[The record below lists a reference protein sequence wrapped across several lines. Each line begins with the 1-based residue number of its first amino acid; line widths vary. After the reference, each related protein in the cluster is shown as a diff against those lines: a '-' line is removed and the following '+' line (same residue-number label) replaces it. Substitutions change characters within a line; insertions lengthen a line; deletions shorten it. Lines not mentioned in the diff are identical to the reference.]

1 MARIGQWLTGTVDG
15 QQGPAFHTNLVQV
28 KPGTVLTGV
37 MTLSGQNNNLFSYD
51 CMFNGI
57 ADTSLPVSNIQE
69 LTWNIETL
77 EAYGLQQCS
86 DYPDIGSVAFY
97 AIDLQ
102 TSAGRPTLS
111 SDAGECH
118 Y

>member
-1 MARIGQWLTGTVDG
+1 
-15 QQGPAFHTNLVQV
+15 
-28 KPGTVLTGV
+28 
-37 MTLSGQNNNLFSYD
+37 
-51 CMFNGI
+51 MFNGI

-111 SDAGECH
+111 WTPENAITDCKQHVDVVSNANPDGEVDI
-118 Y
+118 YF